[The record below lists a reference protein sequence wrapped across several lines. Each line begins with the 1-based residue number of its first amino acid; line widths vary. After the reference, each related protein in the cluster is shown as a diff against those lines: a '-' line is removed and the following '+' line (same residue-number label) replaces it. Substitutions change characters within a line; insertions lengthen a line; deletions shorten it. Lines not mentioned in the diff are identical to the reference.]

1 MFKFHAQ
8 NTIGKE
14 GESLFQTLYPQFKAN
29 NVSNVTEP
37 DFVDD
42 KGRKAE
48 IKFDVSERAR
58 RNAHGEQI
66 NFFIETISNDNRQT
80 PGGLLRAQQEGVDF
94 YVYMFKKPQ
103 RVFIMDVNKAVD
115 TMNKLIETGWY
126 RKCRIRNP
134 GYYTIG
140 YPLPIEKFK
149 DCFVEF

>member
-58 RNAHGEQI
+58 RNAHGRCGFRVLLEQYAS
-66 NFFIETISNDNRQT
+66 EACANRAHRGTGARCQH
-80 PGGLLRAQQEGVDF
+80 LLCPDR
-94 YVYMFKKPQ
+94 
-103 RVFIMDVNKAVD
+103 
-115 TMNKLIETGWY
+115 
-126 RKCRIRNP
+126 
-134 GYYTIG
+134 
-140 YPLPIEKFK
+140 
-149 DCFVEF
+149 

>member
-14 GESLFQTLYPQFKAN
+14 GEALFQALYPQFKPN
-29 NVSNVTEP
+29 NVSEVTEP
-37 DFVDD
+37 DFIDD

-58 RNAHGEQI
+58 RNARGEQM

-103 RVFIMDVNKAVD
+103 RIFIMDVNKAVNK
-115 TMNKLIETGWY
+115 MNELIETGWY

-134 GYYTIG
+134 GYHTIG
-140 YPLPIEKFK
+140 YPLPIDKFQ